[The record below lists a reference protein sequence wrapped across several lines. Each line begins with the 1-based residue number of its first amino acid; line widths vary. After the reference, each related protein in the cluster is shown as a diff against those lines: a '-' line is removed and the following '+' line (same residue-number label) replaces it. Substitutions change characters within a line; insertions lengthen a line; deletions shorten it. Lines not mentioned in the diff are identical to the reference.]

1 MGAPS
6 RSVPLFNLGRQD
18 LPWVVLLGVFSASVA
33 LILRSSQ
40 GDHPQGRHAWKD
52 LLIIVGTLSTLV
64 MCVLAV
70 LKLVYSYF
78 GEPINGILG
87 HGYTQL
93 EEGAV
98 QKQQVETRAV
108 RPQMAAAPMPERP
121 VEHSKEPPSEAPSS
135 SRSYRASY
143 TPREEDDI
151 ECGLLLE
158 ASAVDFEYNGVRHQ
172 KGSLRVIKVERDGVC
187 EVGHP
192 SAPPPT
198 FFLLFWQFASFCT
211 LRGSMLVREAQ
222 SSAKLTRAY
231 VHGCS
236 GKEPVS

>member
-1 MGAPS
+1 MGAVP

-18 LPWVVLLGVFSASVA
+18 LPWVVLLGVFSAAVA

-40 GDHPQGRHAWKD
+40 GEHPQGRHAWKD
-52 LLIIVGTLSTLV
+52 LLVILGTLTALV

-70 LKLVYSYF
+70 LKIVCSYF
-78 GEPINGILG
+78 SEPLNGLLG
-87 HGYTQL
+87 GYTQL
-93 EEGAV
+93 EEGSTLS
-98 QKQQVETRAV
+98 QKVETTEV
-108 RPQMAAAPMPERP
+108 RPQMAAAPLVPERLPEPSKKLP
-121 VEHSKEPPSEAPSS
+121 VPEAPLS

-187 EVGHP
+187 EVHLRPAVRPACVCFAFSLGESQSLTFLVCTH
-192 SAPPPT
+192 SARARALSGT
-198 FFLLFWQFASFCT
+198 CLL
-211 LRGSMLVREAQ
+211 
-222 SSAKLTRAY
+222 
-231 VHGCS
+231 
-236 GKEPVS
+236 P